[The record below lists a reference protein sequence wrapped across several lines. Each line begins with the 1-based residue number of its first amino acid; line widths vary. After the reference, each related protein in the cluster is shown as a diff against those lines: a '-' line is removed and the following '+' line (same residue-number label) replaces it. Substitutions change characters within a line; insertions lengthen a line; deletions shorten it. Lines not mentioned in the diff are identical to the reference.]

1 MSRWRWGWTCALT
14 LGIATAQVAGER
26 VGVVSAGN
34 NLAVRPAPCSAT
46 LLGTV
51 QAGMDGVVQGA
62 SQNCND
68 LTWLPI
74 VWANN
79 LQGWSATGAS
89 GTNYL
94 APLAGQGVFPNVAA
108 PLAYP
113 VRVGPN
119 ASALN
124 VRTGPGT
131 EYSII
136 VSKSAGATGWA
147 FEAYNNT
154 ATNTV
159 WWKIRW
165 DDGVVGWSA
174 EAVRGAGIYLSLVGA
189 PRLKYRVSLQVL
201 GAPSVGVSVNLAD
214 MNLGT
219 TEVVAPANLVYL
231 AGQTVTLTAPDVAP
245 NGATFSRWIV
255 NGATHTRR
263 TITLRQAQHYRITLV
278 YSPAVPASEEEFL
291 RSLVAPWRQ
300 GQVWLPST
308 YDTHA
313 SGNPQFAVDFNR
325 LSSARSGCPF
335 YNGFL
340 QDCNE
345 PMLASHWGRVYTR
358 AQSGCTGYGNYAVV
372 VSNVRQP
379 GSSNTYLAT
388 IYAHLNYFLAPNGAV
403 VDAGTP
409 IGRLGSTG
417 SSSGPHLHYE
427 VRYVTISGG
436 TLTLGTRLQVLNN
449 PRIRLSGQPLQVD
462 FSCPISGLGYGGP
475 AITGTAPLG
484 TLPANIEPP
493 CAPYNCPGG
502 LTERGDLPDFE
513 PSRCT
518 SDLPETLTLH
528 LADVNGDGCVD
539 DVDLLSVLLA
549 FGETCDS
556 GEDIN
561 WDGIVDDADLL
572 QVLLDFGQGCESQD
586 S

>member
-1 MSRWRWGWTCALT
+1 MRVSFGFGVW
-14 LGIATAQVAGER
+14 LGVMGVVFGQVVSER
-26 VGVVSAGN
+26 VGVTSAGN
-34 NLAVRPAPCSAT
+34 NLAVRPAPCSASS
-46 LLGTV
+46 LGSV
-51 QAGMDGVVQGA
+51 QAGMDGAVQGA
-62 SQNCND
+62 GASCNN
-68 LTWLPI
+68 LSWLP
-74 VWANN
+74 VRWTNG
-79 LQGWSATGAS
+79 LQGWSATGAG
-89 GTNYL
+89 GTDYL
-94 APLAGQGVFPNVAA
+94 APLAGQGVFPNVSA

-131 EYSII
+131 EHSII
-136 VSKSAGATGWA
+136 TSKAAGATGWA

-174 EAVRGAGIYLSLVGA
+174 EAVRGAGVYLSLTGA
-189 PRLKYRVSLQVL
+189 PRLKFHIRLQSL
-201 GAPSVGVSVNLAD
+201 GATGVAVSVSPAD
-214 MNLGT
+214 LNHGAG
-219 TEVVAPANLVYL
+219 EVSTPATLVYL

-255 NGATHTRR
+255 NGEPHPRR
-263 TITLRQAQHYRITLV
+263 TLTLRQAQHYRITLV
-278 YSPAVPASEEEFL
+278 YSPAIPASEDEFL
-291 RSLVAPWRQ
+291 RNLIAPWRQ
-300 GQVWLPST
+300 GQIWLPST
-308 YDTHA
+308 YDSHA
-313 SGNPQFAVDFNR
+313 GGNPQFAVDFNR
-325 LSSARSGCPF
+325 LSSARSTCP
-335 YNGFL
+335 YHNGFL

-358 AQSGCTGYGNYAVV
+358 SQSGCTGYGNFAVV

-379 GSSNTYLAT
+379 GSSNTFLAT

-403 VDAGTP
+403 VDAGAP

-417 SSSGPHLHYE
+417 TSSGPHLHYE
-427 VRYVTISGG
+427 VRYVTVSGG

-449 PRIRLSGQPLQVD
+449 PRIRLSGQPLEVN
-462 FSCPISGLGYGGP
+462 FNCPISGLGYGGP

-484 TLPANIEPP
+484 SLPANIEPP

-502 LTERGDLPDFE
+502 LMESGELPDFE
-513 PSRCT
+513 PSRCEGE
-518 SDLPETLTLH
+518 LPETLTLY

-539 DVDLLSVLLA
+539 DADLLSVLLR
-549 FGETCDS
+549 FGESCDA

-561 WDGIVDDADLL
+561 WDGVVDDADLL
-572 QVLLDFGQGCESQD
+572 QVLLDFGRGCEGTD